1 MIETM
6 KRVYVYLVT
15 AMLTLVMTASQCG
28 CGIDE
33 PDYYQFDNGNGL
45 MVWLMVCPTKA
56 PVYIMTSINEKLTVE
71 QALKAGMGECRFE
84 KESHGYGES
93 IKYQFVLSKKIL
105 HKGDKLYVYLFRE
118 EGMKR
123 ALEREG
129 RDCNFEDV
137 VVTKNG
143 CLQRKDALSGTV
155 YFEYESMVVPLP
167 KE

>member
-1 MIETM
+1 M

-93 IKYQFVLSKKIL
+93 IKDRKS
-105 HKGDKLYVYLFRE
+105 
-118 EGMKR
+118 
-123 ALEREG
+123 
-129 RDCNFEDV
+129 V
-137 VVTKNG
+137 V
-143 CLQRKDALSGTV
+143 
-155 YFEYESMVVPLP
+155 
-167 KE
+167 